1 MSFLD
6 KITDAAA
13 TIGDRAG
20 DAIEATKIKTKIN
33 GEKRELD
40 GIYVKLGKIF
50 YHQIKEEGLEGGCDA
65 KELVC
70 EADLK
75 MQAIAELEAE
85 LSKI

>member
-13 TIGDRAG
+13 TFGDKAG
-20 DAIEATKIKTKIN
+20 DAIETTKIKTKIN

-40 GIYVKLGKIF
+40 AIYIKLGKIF
-50 YHQIKEEGLEGGCDA
+50 YHRMKEEGLAGGCDA
-65 KELVC
+65 EELVC
-70 EADLK
+70 EADMK
-75 MQAIAELEAE
+75 MQAIAQLEAE

>member
-1 MSFLD
+1 MTSNIL
-6 KITDAAA
+6 
-13 TIGDRAG
+13 RAVSY
-20 DAIEATKIKTKIN
+20 TH
-33 GEKRELD
+33 L
-40 GIYVKLGKIF
+40 KIF

>member
-13 TIGDRAG
+13 TIGDKAG
-20 DAIEATKIKTKIN
+20 DAIETTKIKTRIN

-40 GIYVKLGKIF
+40 GIYVKLGKIY
-50 YHQIKEEGLEGGCDA
+50 YHRIKEERIEGGCDA
-65 KELVC
+65 EELVC
-70 EADLK
+70 EADTK
-75 MQAIAELEAE
+75 MQAIAQLEAE

>member
-40 GIYVKLGKIF
+40 GIF